1 MNEMKQMYSALQS
14 MCQEIKTITGLQ
26 PQGGGSSPPVA
37 KALFN
42 ESDPNGAASLD
53 SPPPATRPPKE
64 VASEKK
70 ARPEKKPLVT
80 PRRARSVP
88 RARSFTSQSTPQQ
101 RDLSASV
108 NLFFRSPW
116 TDVTAALFEEIVQVQ
131 KTFLRSFCQS
141 LAKHR
146 EASLDSAPNPN
157 PNPKDHDVVSSLV
170 ARLLPHTSFAKP
182 WHLKYAV
189 EAWVNRL
196 VLGDFGTE
204 SYGLEEPVP
213 SAWDEYQKLALLS
226 PSDAINPACTKAGLY
241 HESFH
246 MFCNRKFQAIH
257 DELQWWEEWPA
268 TLVEEFLEAMKH
280 VWRAHK
286 LAFSFDSPAAI
297 FCVKTSTAFDP
308 KYMETVL
315 EVSQFDSSAFSSK
328 VGFMVTPGFL
338 VHGQVIKSQVYLMPK
353 VGRLIC
359 SPSK

>member
-1 MNEMKQMYSALQS
+1 MKEMYSALQS
-14 MCQEIKTITGLQ
+14 MCQEIKTISGLQ
-26 PQGGGSSPPVA
+26 PQAASPPTA
-37 KALFN
+37 KVLFN
-42 ESDPNGAASLD
+42 DAEPAEPTAVASLAT
-53 SPPPATRPPKE
+53 PPPQTQKPTRRNE
-64 VASEKK
+64 VASETK
-70 ARPEKKPLVT
+70 APPEKKQLVT

-88 RARSFTSQSTPQQ
+88 RVRTATTQSTQQ
-101 RDLSASV
+101 PPPRDLSGSV

-116 TDVTAALFEEIVQVQ
+116 TDTTAALFDEIVQVQ

-146 EASLDSAPNPN
+146 EASDSPAH
-157 PNPKDHDVVSSLV
+157 HDAVSALV

-204 SYGLEEPVP
+204 SYGLATPVA
-213 SAWDEYQKLALLS
+213 SAWEEYQRLALLS
-226 PSDAINPACTKAGLY
+226 PSDAINPASRNAGLY

-268 TLVEEFLEAMKH
+268 ALVEEFLEAMKH

-286 LAFSFDSPAAI
+286 LAFSFDAPAAI

-308 KYMETVL
+308 KYMAAVL